1 MKITVY
7 DASQTPNVEEINSLG
22 ERDNLL
28 KQIEEQLEMKRNLLV
43 KKQNDLHKKK
53 KDNPY
58 LENVYLK
65 YNEHLNVVRQEK
77 IKQIEKMKM
86 LKQYLDDIIVN
97 EEMSMND
104 LEELHH
110 ERNELLN
117 EMENVKAVLGKIIL
131 K

>member
-43 KKQNDLHKKK
+43 KKQHDLHKKK

-97 EEMSMND
+97 KEMSMND